1 MLIRSVPLLL
11 LASIA
16 SAVDADRL
24 ELQDG
29 RVLVGT
35 FSGGDDQVVRFAI
48 GSSLQELPRSQVK
61 RLELANGGAAPAT
74 SGQTAAGAPAATAP
88 TGKYPVL
95 RPGSV
100 LLIRTGETIDSSRHK
115 AGRRFSATLDADA
128 SIDGVTVL
136 PRGTPVEGELTTSRG
151 TGLLFGRSELQVVVV
166 SVTIDGRTIPCT
178 TEAAEAHGAAKGAD
192 TVQKAATGAMIGAV
206 IDNDS
211 AHGAGVGA
219 AIGAGVALLSRG
231 DQVRLPPGTVL
242 DVRLTQ
248 PLAR

>member
-1 MLIRSVPLLL
+1 V
-11 LASIA
+11 
-16 SAVDADRL
+16 
-24 ELQDG
+24 
-29 RVLVGT
+29 
-35 FSGGDDQVVRFAI
+35 
-48 GSSLQELPRSQVK
+48 QELPRSQVK
-61 RLELANGGAAPAT
+61 RLELAGGSTAPGTAAPPTAPAT
-74 SGQTAAGAPAATAP
+74 AAAPTAGAPA
-88 TGKYPVL
+88 GKYPVL

-100 LLIRTGETIDSSRHK
+100 LLIRTGETLDSSRHK
-115 AGRRFSATLDADA
+115 AGRRFSATLEADA
-128 SIDGVTVL
+128 AIDGVTVL
-136 PRGTPVEGELTTSRG
+136 PKGTPVEGELTTSHG

-178 TEAAEAHGAAKGAD
+178 TEAAEAHGAGKGAD
-192 TVQKAATGAMIGAV
+192 TVQKTATGAVIGAV

>member
-1 MLIRSVPLLL
+1 MFLRVLTVIL
-11 LASIA
+11 LA
-16 SAVDADRL
+16 AVAIGAEVDRL

-29 RVLVGT
+29 RTLIGT
-35 FSGGDDQVVRFAI
+35 YTGGDDQVVRFAI
-48 GSSLQELPRSQVK
+48 GSSMQELPRSQVK
-61 RLELANGGAAPAT
+61 RLDLGGTTAASATTPAGSPVTAAPAT
-74 SGQTAAGAPAATAP
+74 
-88 TGKYPVL
+88 TGRHPVL

-100 LLIRTGETIDSSRHK
+100 LLIRTGETLDSSRHK
-115 AGRRFSATLDADA
+115 AGRRFSAALEADA
-128 SIDGVTVL
+128 AIDGVTVL
-136 PRGTPVEGELTTSRG
+136 PKGTPVEGELTTSRG
-151 TGLLFGRSELQVVVV
+151 TGLLFGRSELQIVIV
-166 SVTIDGRTIPCT
+166 SVTIDGRTIPCA
-178 TEAAEAHGAAKGAD
+178 TEAAEAHGVGKGAD
-192 TVQKAATGAMIGAV
+192 TVQKTAAGAMIGAV